1 MTITSGDAPVGLEL
15 RAIEREFPGWHLF
28 LSDAGN
34 VWAATTENHG
44 GGSGTTLDAP
54 TPALMRHEIAQQ
66 RHRWQCTCGS
76 AA

>member
-1 MTITSGDAPVGLEL
+1 MTITTGTAPVSLEL

-28 LSDAGN
+28 ASDAGTI
-34 VWAATTENHG
+34 WAVTTENHA

-54 TPALMRHEIAQQ
+54 SPALMRHEIAEQQ
-66 RHRWQCTCGS
+66 HRWHCTCGS